1 MFACTLACITAAA
14 RVLLKMAHDG
24 LVHSHLGRAHTSN
37 GTPHLAVLAS
47 ALAIL
52 LLAAGLAARGASGAD
67 IYAWMGS
74 LAVYGFITAYFL
86 VAAALPFYLR
96 RRAQLTPAAI
106 ALAIAGA
113 LAMLLAMA
121 GTLYPV
127 PAAPY
132 NVLPYIYLAYLLAGL
147 AWFHLSPRRRHT
159 TPPQELS
166 S

>member
-14 RVLLKMAHDG
+14 RVLLKMARDG
-24 LVHSHLGRAHTSN
+24 LLHATLGRAHATN
-37 GTPHLAVLAS
+37 ETPHFAVLAS
-47 ALAIL
+47 ALAVL
-52 LLAAGLAARGASGAD
+52 LLSAGLAARGVSGAD

-86 VAAALPFYLR
+86 VAAALPFTLR
-96 RRAQLTPAAI
+96 RRNQLTPGAI
-106 ALAIAGA
+106 LLAISGA

-147 AWFHLSPRRRHT
+147 TWFHLAPRRHT
-159 TPPQELS
+159 QPPKKLS